1 MSGFYFSLW
10 LNKIPM
16 YICTMFS
23 PSINRHQRCV
33 YSLVIVKSAAIDMG
47 EQVSL
52 KYADLESFW
61 VCTKEW
67 YSRDMVVIL
76 LTLGKR
82 HADFDSG
89 VTSSHCQL
97 HILISIYCHLF
108 SQSSFNAFPWD
119 PRKTAFISHVYS
131 FFLEHGVLSPLINW
145 LLLWEFM
152 GCSGLYCHFA
162 SFCLFA

>member
-52 KYADLESFW
+52 KYDDLESFW

-76 LTLGKR
+76 LTLGKH

-119 PRKTAFISHVYS
+119 PRNTSFISHVYS

-145 LLLWEFM
+145 LLLWEFY
-152 GCSGLYCHFA
+152 GVFGPLLP
-162 SFCLFA
+162 FC